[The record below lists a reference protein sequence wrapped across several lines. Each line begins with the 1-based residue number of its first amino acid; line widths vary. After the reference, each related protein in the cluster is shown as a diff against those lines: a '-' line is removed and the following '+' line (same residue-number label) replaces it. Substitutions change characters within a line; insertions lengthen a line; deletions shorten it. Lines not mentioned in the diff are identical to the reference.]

1 MGSAPAASRAPT
13 PNAGV
18 GAADLRTRQRN
29 KFGDVLPLFCLFSRR
44 RDENQE
50 EAEHGVA
57 SPVTLP
63 DAGSTPAASTIDVY
77 HREKNPRKTGVFR
90 FQKSRPYT
98 TVHFGCRTQT
108 RTISKPAHPRNDAP
122 AGMTDDG
129 DGAVGKASK
138 LTK

>member
-44 RDENQE
+44 PGENQE

-63 DAGSTPAASTIDVY
+63 DAGSTPAASTN
-77 HREKNPRKTGVFR
+77 EKNSHPSLHPPGVESICRSACACSFEA
-90 FQKSRPYT
+90 QPGQSSGKS
-98 TVHFGCRTQT
+98 
-108 RTISKPAHPRNDAP
+108 
-122 AGMTDDG
+122 
-129 DGAVGKASK
+129 
-138 LTK
+138 